1 MEKDLLERL
10 YREYY
15 QAVFLYCLSLC
26 GDQQT
31 AEDLAADAFVKA
43 YLSLPDE
50 IPSFQYWLFRVCRNL
65 WIDSLRK
72 GKKKADIQPDD
83 YLHSIPYIQSPETEY
98 LKSERYRYL
107 WNAIGTLKPMDREI
121 ITLHYFSGLSLQEIA
136 VLLGKSGPA
145 VRQRMHRLRKTL
157 KQRMEEQGYEF

>member
-43 YLSLPDE
+43 YLSLPDA
-50 IPSFQYWLFRVCRNL
+50 IPSFQYWLFRVAGIC
-65 WIDSLRK
+65 
-72 GKKKADIQPDD
+72 
-83 YLHSIPYIQSPETEY
+83 
-98 LKSERYRYL
+98 
-107 WNAIGTLKPMDREI
+107 
-121 ITLHYFSGLSLQEIA
+121 GLT
-136 VLLGKSGPA
+136 V
-145 VRQRMHRLRKTL
+145 
-157 KQRMEEQGYEF
+157 